1 MIRVWIADDH
11 TLFAQGLSRALGVL
25 PDIRVVGIA
34 ASGTELIDKINTQ
47 PAEVAITDLEMPGGG
62 GAAVLK
68 SLADTPVIV
77 VTMHADASQRRA
89 ANEAGAAGFFSKSAP
104 LTTIAAAIR
113 AVAAGE
119 TLDPLDESAVE
130 AVLDRYS
137 EPELDPG
144 AASLTDRERE
154 ILHHLARGVSAT
166 DELADI
172 LFISQKTVKNH
183 LASIFQKLAVSDR
196 TQAAIEAIRLGLAEE
211 PEPDHKP

>member
-11 TLFAQGLSRALGVL
+11 TLFAQGLSRALNVL
-25 PDIRVVGIA
+25 PDIRVVGVA
-34 ASGTELIDKINTQ
+34 ASGTELIDKVTSQ
-47 PAEVAITDLEMPGGG
+47 PAEVIITDLEMPGGG
-62 GAAVLK
+62 GAAVLR
-68 SLADTPVIV
+68 APTDAPVIV
-77 VTMHADASQRRA
+77 VSMHTDRPQREAAS
-89 ANEAGAAGFFSKSAP
+89 EAGAVAFFSKSAP
-104 LTTIAAAIR
+104 LATIAAAIR

-119 TLDPLDESAVE
+119 TLDPLDESAAE
-130 AVLDRYS
+130 SILDRYS

-154 ILHHLARGVSAT
+154 ILHHLGRGVSAT
-166 DELADI
+166 DELAEI

-211 PEPDHKP
+211 PEPDHKR

>member
-11 TLFAQGLSRALGVL
+11 TLFAQGLSRALDAL

-34 ASGTELIDKINTQ
+34 ASGAELLESIGHQ
-47 PAEVAITDLEMPGGG
+47 PAEVCITDLEMPGGG

-68 SLADTPVIV
+68 EVRDIPVIV
-77 VTMHADASQRRA
+77 VTMHANEDQRKA
-89 ANEAGAAGFFSKSAP
+89 AADAGAAAFFSKSAP
-104 LTTIAAAIR
+104 LTTIAAGIR

-119 TLDPLDESAVE
+119 RFDVVNDSNTDALLE
-130 AVLDRYS
+130 RYS
-137 EPELDPG
+137 KPNLDPG
-144 AASLTDRERE
+144 AASLTDREKE

-196 TQAAIEAIRLGLAEE
+196 TQAAIEAIRLGLAED
-211 PEPDHKP
+211 PEQAE